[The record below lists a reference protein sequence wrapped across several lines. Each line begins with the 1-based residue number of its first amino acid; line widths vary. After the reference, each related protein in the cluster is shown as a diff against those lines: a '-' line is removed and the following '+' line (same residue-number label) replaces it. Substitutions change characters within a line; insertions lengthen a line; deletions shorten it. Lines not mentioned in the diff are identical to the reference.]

1 MYETIVILNPNT
13 TNDVLETKISDWNQL
28 VKEFGA
34 ETRRI
39 ERWGKKNLAFEVKK
53 FHQGIFVIFH
63 IEGKIDA
70 IVELERRFKIADE
83 VIRYQT
89 VKLTDMEYKASNDLL
104 DNVKS
109 QMHDDTKKIRPE
121 SKDDDS
127 DDGDDEDNQDD
138 QDQNSEDSAPMDED
152 SDTDGDDTQDDL
164 TENDKESA

>member
-13 TNDVLETKISDWNQL
+13 TNEVLETKISDWNQL

-70 IVELERRFKIADE
+70 IVELERRFKIAEE
-83 VIRYQT
+83 VIRFQT
-89 VKLTDMEYKASNDLL
+89 VKLTDLEYKASNDLL
-104 DNVKS
+104 DNLKS
-109 QMHDDTKKIRPE
+109 QITDDTKKIRLE
-121 SKDDDS
+121 SKDDDA
-127 DDGDDEDNQDD
+127 DDDD
-138 QDQNSEDSAPMDED
+138 QDLADQDDDDLDSDDRSLMDDDSDDD
-152 SDTDGDDTQDDL
+152 SDTRDEHMEDDRD
-164 TENDKESA
+164 SA